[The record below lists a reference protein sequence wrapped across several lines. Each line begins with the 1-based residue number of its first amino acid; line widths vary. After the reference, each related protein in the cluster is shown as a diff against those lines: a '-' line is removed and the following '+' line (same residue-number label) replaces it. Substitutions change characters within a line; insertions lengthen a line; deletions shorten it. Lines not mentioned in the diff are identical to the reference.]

1 MSEEELSP
9 RGRRIVAALKE
20 FADDLEAGV
29 PIESKEV
36 HSIVDS
42 ATHASD
48 VDAARELADRIAA
61 RLSDRE
67 HPDSAGLIREVRD
80 R

>member
-1 MSEEELSP
+1 MNAVELSP

-29 PIESKEV
+29 PIESKY
-36 HSIVDS
+36 SI
-42 ATHASD
+42 SD
-48 VDAARELADRIAA
+48 VNAARELADRIAA

-67 HPDSAGLIREVRD
+67 HPDSAALVREVRN